1 MKNQP
6 IVKKISK
13 SIKILPKLQLRKISS
28 LVPSFKNK
36 KAGLPPGE
44 VVFIGE
50 KKLETSKISKIEYNI
65 NSVNSELIVN
75 WEDINKNKQDN
86 SIQWYNIDGLHET
99 KLIEHFGKKFNLHPL
114 IQEDIANTTQRPKV
128 EEYDDMLFTVIK
140 DVTFNDKTKLISIEQ
155 ISFVL
160 GKNYLLSFQEEE
172 GDCYDIVRE
181 RIINNKGKIR
191 GMKSDYLLYRLLDAT
206 VDKYFN
212 TLEVVGDFIGELE
225 AEILE
230 NANKVSLSHIHQL
243 KRELIILR
251 KHLWPLREVVN
262 KLVRDEHPLISKEI
276 RIYFRDIYDHTIQ
289 VIDTLETYRDMV
301 STLEELYLSIL
312 SNKMN
317 EVMKVLT
324 IIATLFI
331 PLTFIA
337 GVYGMNFE
345 FMPEL
350 KWKYSYPVLWGI
362 MISIILGMIYY
373 FKKRKWF

>member
-13 SIKILPKLQLRKISS
+13 SIKILPKLQFRKISS
-28 LVPSFKNK
+28 LVPTFKTK
-36 KAGLPPGE
+36 KVGLPPGE
-44 VVFIGE
+44 VVFVGE
-50 KKLETSKISKIEYNI
+50 KKLDTSRISKIEYNI
-65 NSVNSELIVN
+65 NSADSKFVTN
-75 WEDINKNKQDN
+75 WEEIKKNNHND
-86 SIQWYNIDGLHET
+86 SIQWFNIDGLHDT
-99 KLIEHFGKKFNLHPL
+99 KLIEYIGNEFKLHPL
-114 IQEDIANTTQRPKV
+114 IQEDIANTTQRSKV
-128 EEYDDMLFTVIK
+128 EEYDDMLFAVIK

-160 GKNYLLSFQEEE
+160 GKNFLLSFQEEV

-181 RIINNKGKIR
+181 RIVNNKGKIR
-191 GMKSDYLLYRLLDAT
+191 GMKTDYLLYRLLDAT

-212 TLEVVGDFIGELE
+212 TLEVIGDFIGELE
-225 AEILE
+225 AEILD

-331 PLTFIA
+331 PLTFIV

-350 KWKYSYPVLWGI
+350 NWKYSYPVLWLI
-362 MISIILGMIYY
+362 MISIIFGMIYY
-373 FKKRKWF
+373 FKRRKWF

>member
-1 MKNQP
+1 MKDKP

-13 SIKILPKLQLRKISS
+13 SLKVIPKFQLRKISS
-28 LVPSFKNK
+28 LVPSFKTK

-44 VVFIGE
+44 VVFVGE
-50 KKLETSKISKIEYNI
+50 KKLETTRISKIEYN
-65 NSVNSELIVN
+65 VNSTDSKLISN
-75 WEDINKNKQDN
+75 WDEINKSESND
-86 SIQWYNIDGLHET
+86 SIHWFNVDGLHDT
-99 KLIEHFGKKFNLHPL
+99 KLIEYFGNKFNLHPL
-114 IQEDIANTTQRPKV
+114 IQEDIANTTQRSKV
-128 EEYDDMLFTVIK
+128 EEYDDMLFAVIK
-140 DVTFNDKTKLISIEQ
+140 DVTFNENSKLINIEQ

-160 GKNYLLSFQEEE
+160 GNNFLLSFQEKE

-181 RIINNKGKIR
+181 RIINNKGRIR
-191 GMKSDYLLYRLLDAT
+191 RMNSDYLLYRLLDAT
-206 VDKYFN
+206 VDKYFT
-212 TLEVVGDFIGELE
+212 TLEVIGDFIGELE

-230 NANKVSLSHIHQL
+230 NANKISLSHIHQL

-251 KHLWPLREVVN
+251 KHIWPLREVVN
-262 KLVRDEHPLISKEI
+262 KLVRDEHPLISKDV

-289 VIDTLETYRDMV
+289 AIDTLETYRDMV
-301 STLEELYLSIL
+301 STIEELYLSIL

-350 KWKYSYPVLWGI
+350 KWKYSYPILWLI
-362 MISIILGMIYY
+362 MISLIFGMIYY